1 MIAAA
6 GGVRSVVVVGRDA
19 AAWLSALTLQR
30 AFGRTGLK
38 VGVVAMPSLLD
49 ASDVYAAL
57 PSLAGLH
64 ALLGLNDAEVLGATS
79 GVPVLGQR
87 FADWNPGYPSFL
99 HAYDMLRVGID
110 DVDFV
115 HFWVKARAEGL
126 KVAFE
131 DFSLGAVAAKQG
143 RTVIDRNGF
152 VGETP
157 IEAGY
162 DLDAVGY
169 VALIRQRAIQ
179 AGVSVVEESVI
190 GIDRH
195 GDRIAAVITSGDQR
209 LEADLFIDA
218 SGAEAVLSHGQPGV
232 FDSWRDLFGVDR
244 LLSASTKALR
254 PLPAFSQIAAFEAG
268 WTGLY
273 PLKDRTAVVAAWDSR
288 QMSDEDLIA
297 RLPGE
302 TGLALQGDCQIRT
315 FEPGMR
321 PAWSGNCVAIGEAA
335 VALEPLDAAELQLV
349 HLGLSHLV
357 ALFPVSAETMPEA
370 QAYNAGLAAFVF
382 NVRDFQLAHYRLNG
396 RVGEGFWDRARSA
409 PVPAGLEARIR
420 LFAARGKIAQFDE
433 ESFQPQSWTASFLGH
448 GLIPSS
454 YDPRVDRISPEDQM
468 ARFRSLLGKVAEDVR
483 SMPSVESQF
492 GAGA

>member
-1 MIAAA
+1 VTAV
-6 GGVRSVVVVGRDA
+6 GGIRSVVVVGRDA

-38 VGVVAMPSLLD
+38 VSVVAMPSLLQ
-49 ASDVYAAL
+49 ATDVYAAL

-64 ALLGLNDAEVLGATS
+64 ALLGLGDVEVLGATS
-79 GVPVLGQR
+79 GVPFLGQR
-87 FADWNPGYPSFL
+87 FADWNRDIPAFL

-126 KVAFE
+126 KVAYE
-131 DFSLGAVAAKQG
+131 DFALGSVAAKQG

-152 VGETP
+152 VGEAP

-162 DLDAVGY
+162 TLDAVGY
-169 VALIRQRAIQ
+169 VALIRRRAIQ
-179 AGVSVVEESVI
+179 AGVSVVEDAVI

-195 GDRIAAVITSGDQR
+195 GDRIAAVITSDDQR
-209 LEADLFIDA
+209 VEADLFIDA
-218 SGAEAVLSHGQPGV
+218 SGAEAVLSRGQSGV
-232 FDSWRDLFGVDR
+232 FDSWRELFGVDR
-244 LLSASTKALR
+244 LLSASAKALR

-268 WTGLY
+268 WIGLY
-273 PLKDRTAVVAAWDSR
+273 PLKDRTGVVAAWDSR
-288 QMSDEDLIA
+288 EMSDDTLIN
-297 RLPGE
+297 RLSTE
-302 TGLALQGDCQIRT
+302 TGLSLEGECRVT
-315 FEPGMR
+315 GFEPGMR
-321 PAWSGNCVAIGEAA
+321 PAWSGNCVAVGEAA
-335 VALEPLDAAELQLV
+335 VALEPLDAVQLQLT
-349 HLGLSHLV
+349 HLGLSQLV
-357 ALFPVSAETMPEA
+357 ALFPVSAEAMPEA
-370 QAYNAGLAAFVF
+370 QAYNAGLAAFVL

-409 PVPAGLEARIR
+409 PVPTGLEARIR

-483 SMPSVESQF
+483 AMPSVDSQF

>member
-1 MIAAA
+1 MTAAS
-6 GGVRSVVVVGRDA
+6 GIRSVVVVGRDA

-38 VGVVAMPSLLD
+38 VSVVAMPSLLTV
-49 ASDVYAAL
+49 SDVYAAL

-64 ALLGLNDAEVLGATS
+64 ALLGLTDAEVLGTVSA
-79 GVPVLGQR
+79 VPVLGQR
-87 FADWNPGYPSFL
+87 FADWNKECPSFL

-131 DFSLGAVAAKQG
+131 DFSLGSVAAKQG
-143 RTVIDRNGF
+143 RTVIDRHGF
-152 VGETP
+152 VSETP

-162 DLDAVGY
+162 ALDAVGY
-169 VALIRQRAIQ
+169 VALLRRRAIQ
-179 AGVSVVEESVI
+179 AGVSVISGPVI

-209 LEADLFIDA
+209 VEADLFIDA
-218 SGAEAVLSHGQPGV
+218 SGNEAVLSRGQSGA

-244 LLSASTKALR
+244 LLSASAKALR

-268 WTGLY
+268 WIGLY

-288 QMSDEDLIA
+288 EMSDEDLIS
-297 RLPGE
+297 RLPVE
-302 TGLALQGDCQIRT
+302 TGLSLDGERRITA

-335 VALEPLDAAELQLV
+335 VALEPLDAVQLQLT
-349 HLGLSHLV
+349 HLGLSQLV
-357 ALFPVSAETMPEA
+357 ALFPVSPEAMPEA
-370 QAYNAGLAAFVF
+370 QAYNAGLAAFVL

-396 RVGEGFWDRARSA
+396 RIGEGFWDRARSA
-409 PVPAGLEARIR
+409 PVPEGLEARIR
-420 LFAARGKIAQFDE
+420 LFAARGKVAQFDE
-433 ESFQPQSWTASFLGH
+433 ESFQLQSWIALFLGH
-448 GLIPSS
+448 GLIPAS
-454 YDPRVDRISPEDQM
+454 YDPRVDRISPEDQI
-468 ARFRSLLGKVAEDVR
+468 ARFRFLLGKVAEDVR
-483 SMPSVESQF
+483 AMPSVESQF

>member
-1 MIAAA
+1 VTVA

-38 VGVVAMPSLLD
+38 VSVVAMPSLLK

-64 ALLGLNDAEVLGATS
+64 GLLGLSDAEVLGATF

-87 FADWNPGYPSFL
+87 FADWNPECPSFL

-152 VGETP
+152 VSETP

-162 DLDAVGY
+162 TLDAVGY
-169 VALIRQRAIQ
+169 VSLIRQRAIQ
-179 AGVSVVEESVI
+179 AGVSVVEGSAIEVE
-190 GIDRH
+190 RH
-195 GDRIAAVITSGDQR
+195 GDRITAVIMPGERR

-218 SGAEAVLSHGQPGV
+218 SGAEAVLSHGQSGD
-232 FDSWRDLFGVDR
+232 FDSWGDLFGVDR
-244 LLSASTKALR
+244 LLSASAKTLR

-268 WTGLY
+268 WAGLY

-288 QMSDEDLIA
+288 EMADDELIA
-297 RLPGE
+297 RLPAE
-302 TGLALQGDCQIRT
+302 TGLSLEGECRIMA

-321 PAWSGNCVAIGEAA
+321 TAWSGNCVAIGEAA
-335 VALEPLDAAELQLV
+335 VALEPLDAVQLQVV
-349 HLGLSHLV
+349 HLGLSQLV
-357 ALFPVSAETMPEA
+357 ALFPVSAEAMPEA
-370 QAYNAGLAAFVF
+370 EAYNAGLAAFVL
-382 NVRDFQLAHYRLNG
+382 NVRDFQVAHYRLNG
-396 RVGEGFWDRARSA
+396 RFGEGFWDRARSA
-409 PVPAGLEARIR
+409 PVPQGLEARLR

-433 ESFQPQSWTASFLGH
+433 ESFQPQSWTALFLGH
-448 GLIPSS
+448 GLMPAS

-483 SMPSVESQF
+483 SMPSVDSQF